1 MPWLHRR
8 LMFAR
13 AAPVFPVGDV
23 NVAVRW
29 YVDKLGFTP
38 AHVNAEESGE
48 ANYAIVRL
56 GDVEIHLLQN
66 GFEDE
71 PVRSPA
77 EAMFTLRGSVDDV
90 DELCTRCAELGLVFL
105 RELAD
110 QPWGARDFTVL
121 DPDGN
126 RIWIAASSP
135 G

>member
-1 MPWLHRR
+1 
-8 LMFAR
+8 MFAR

-23 NVAVRW
+23 NAAVRW
-29 YVDKLGFTP
+29 YVNRLGFTP
-38 AHVNAEESGE
+38 VHVNADESGE

-66 GFEDE
+66 GFEGE

-77 EAMFTLRGSVDDV
+77 EAMFTMRGSVDDV
-90 DELCTRCAELGLVFL
+90 DKLCRRCVEEGLVFL
-105 RELAD
+105 RGLAD

-126 RIWIAASSP
+126 RIWIAASARD
-135 G
+135 

>member
-1 MPWLHRR
+1 
-8 LMFAR
+8 MFVQAS
-13 AAPVFPVGDV
+13 PVFPVGDV
-23 NVAVRW
+23 NVAIRW
-29 YVDKLGFTP
+29 YADKLGFTP
-38 AHVNAEESGE
+38 VHVNAGESGE

-77 EAMFTLRGSVDDV
+77 EAMFMTGGSIDG
-90 DELCTRCAELGLVFL
+90 LHARCAEQGLVFL

-126 RIWIAASSP
+126 RIWIAASSRD
-135 G
+135 

>member
-1 MPWLHRR
+1 
-8 LMFAR
+8 MFVG
-13 AAPVFPVGDV
+13 AAPVFPVRDV

-29 YVDKLGFTP
+29 YASKLGFTP
-38 AHVNAEESGE
+38 VHINADESGE

-66 GFEDE
+66 GFEGE

-77 EAMFTLRGSVDDV
+77 EAMFTIRGSVDDL
-90 DELCTRCAELGLVFL
+90 DDLCKRCVESGLVFL

-126 RIWIAASSP
+126 RIWIAASLRD
-135 G
+135 

>member
-1 MPWLHRR
+1 
-8 LMFAR
+8 MFLR
-13 AAPVFPVGDV
+13 AAPVFPVRDV

-29 YVDKLGFTP
+29 YVDNLGFTP
-38 AHVNAEESGE
+38 AHVNADESGE

-56 GDVEIHLLQN
+56 GDVEVHLLQN
-66 GFEDE
+66 GFEGE

-77 EAMFTLRGSVDDV
+77 EAMFTMRGSGDGIDD
-90 DELCTRCAELGLVFL
+90 LCKRCADRGLVFL

-126 RIWIAASSP
+126 RIWIASFV
-135 G
+135 

>member
-1 MPWLHRR
+1 
-8 LMFAR
+8 MFVR

-29 YVDKLGFTP
+29 YVDKLGFR
-38 AHVNAEESGE
+38 AVHVNADANGE
-48 ANYAIVRL
+48 ANYAIVKL
-56 GDVEIHLLQN
+56 GEVEIHLLQN

-71 PVRSPA
+71 PVRSAA
-77 EAMFTLRGSVDDV
+77 EAMFTMRGSVDD
-90 DELCTRCAELGLVFL
+90 LCRRCADQGLVFL

-126 RIWIAASSP
+126 RIWIASF

>member
-1 MPWLHRR
+1 M
-8 LMFAR
+8 MFAR

-29 YVDKLGFTP
+29 YVEKLGFTP
-38 AHVNAEESGE
+38 VHVNADLSGE

-66 GFEDE
+66 GFDGE

-77 EAMFTLRGSVDDV
+77 EAMFTIRGSVGDLDD
-90 DELCTRCAELGLVFL
+90 LCKRCVELGLGFL

-126 RIWIAASSP
+126 RIWIAASSRD
-135 G
+135 

>member
-1 MPWLHRR
+1 
-8 LMFAR
+8 MFVR
-13 AAPVFPVGDV
+13 AAPVFPVADV

-29 YVDKLGFTP
+29 YVNKLGFT
-38 AHVNAEESGE
+38 AVHVNAQESGE

-66 GFEDE
+66 GFDGE

-77 EAMFTLRGSVDDV
+77 EAMFTTSASIDGLHA
-90 DELCTRCAELGLVFL
+90 RCAEQGLVFL

-135 G
+135 D

>member
-1 MPWLHRR
+1 
-8 LMFAR
+8 MFVG

-23 NVAVRW
+23 NVAVAW
-29 YVDKLGFTP
+29 YAGKLGFTP
-38 AHVNAEESGE
+38 VHVNADETGE

-66 GFEDE
+66 GFEGE

-77 EAMFTLRGSVDDV
+77 EAMFTMRGSVDDV
-90 DELCTRCAELGLVFL
+90 DDLYKRCVESGLVFL

-126 RIWIAASSP
+126 RIWIAAAVRD
-135 G
+135 

>member
-1 MPWLHRR
+1 
-8 LMFAR
+8 MFAQ
-13 AAPVFPVGDV
+13 ATPVFPVGDV

-38 AHVNAEESGE
+38 VHINAAESGE

-77 EAMFTLRGSVDDV
+77 EAMFTMRGSVDAV
-90 DELCTRCAELGLVFL
+90 DDLCKRCAEQGLVFL

>member
-1 MPWLHRR
+1 MLV
-8 LMFAR
+8 R

-23 NVAVRW
+23 NVAVGW
-29 YVDKLGFTP
+29 YASKLGFT
-38 AHVNAEESGE
+38 AVHVNADESGA

-66 GFEDE
+66 GFDGE

-77 EAMFTLRGSVDDV
+77 EAMFTMRGSVDDV
-90 DELCTRCAELGLVFL
+90 DKLCKRCAESGLVFF
-105 RELAD
+105 RGLAD

-126 RIWIAASSP
+126 RIWIAASSRD
-135 G
+135 